1 MIKTTCTNACKANPV
16 TPLVTPECFK
26 CLAPVT
32 P

>member
-26 CLAPVT
+26 CVAPT